1 MKPTILILTLSL
13 LLFGC
18 APKKVDT
25 QKYCD
30 ELMQVDRDFSIY
42 SVEHGKNAAFV
53 KFAAED
59 VTFLAPNSYPMVGIK
74 LLEER
79 QAERPDTSFVLTWK
93 PIYARAAES
102 GELGY
107 TYGIWEFKEKV
118 NPDQVSKGTYTTIWK
133 RNEKGEWKY
142 VLDTG
147 NQGLGE
153 EKK

>member
-1 MKPTILILTLSL
+1 MRTILLFILST

-18 APKKVDT
+18 TQKKVDT

-30 ELMQVDRDFSIY
+30 ELMQADRDFSNY
-42 SVEHGKNAAFV
+42 SIEHGKNAAFL

-79 QAERPDTSFVLTWK
+79 QAKRPDTTYTLTWEPK
-93 PIYARAAES
+93 YARAAES

-107 TYGIWEFKEKV
+107 TYGVWELKLKAK
-118 NPDQVSKGTYTTIWK
+118 PDQIYKGTYATIWK

-147 NQGLGE
+147 NDGLGE

>member
-1 MKPTILILTLSL
+1 MRTV
-13 LLFGC
+13 LLFIPSIFLFAC
-18 APKKVDT
+18 TQKHVDT

-30 ELMQVDRDFSIY
+30 ELMQADRDFSNF
-42 SVEHGKNAAFV
+42 SVEHGKNAAFLQ
-53 KFAAED
+53 FAAED

-79 QAERPDTSFVLTWK
+79 QAKRPDTTYTLTWEPK
-93 PIYARAAES
+93 YARAAES

-107 TYGIWEFKEKV
+107 TYGIWELKLKAK
-118 NPDQVSKGTYTTIWK
+118 PDQIHKGTYTTIWK
-133 RNEKGEWKY
+133 RNEKGKWKY

-147 NQGLGE
+147 NDGLGE

>member
-1 MKPTILILTLSL
+1 MKTTTLILTLMIL
-13 LLFGC
+13 LSGC
-18 APKKVDT
+18 NQKKIDT
-25 QKYCD
+25 QKFCD
-30 ELMQVDRDFSIY
+30 ELMKADRDFSNY
-42 SVEHGKNAAFV
+42 SLEHGKNAAFL

-79 QAERPDTSFVLTWK
+79 QSTRPDSTYILTWE

-107 TYGIWEFKEKV
+107 TYGIWEFKIKG
-118 NPDQVSKGTYTTIWK
+118 NPEQISKGTYATIWK
-133 RNEKGEWKY
+133 RYERGEWKY
-142 VLDTG
+142 VLDMG
-147 NQGLGE
+147 NEGLGE